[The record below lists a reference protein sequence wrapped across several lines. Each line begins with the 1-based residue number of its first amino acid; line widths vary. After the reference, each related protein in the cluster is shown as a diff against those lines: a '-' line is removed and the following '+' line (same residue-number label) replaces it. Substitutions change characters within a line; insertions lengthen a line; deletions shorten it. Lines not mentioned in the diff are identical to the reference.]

1 MQMLSKTNY
10 DFLRWKWQAIALS
23 AVIILGGLGLIATN
37 GLPLGIDFSGG
48 TLLVVEFEQPVSE
61 EQVRNAVNPLP
72 GEEVVQQ
79 YGAIAERRMLIR
91 LPQIEGAVEG
101 NSLEQASTQV
111 EQALQ
116 KAALPKFTIVNR
128 ELVSA
133 VIGRD
138 LQLRGIY
145 ATLASLLAITIY
157 IGIRFRFT
165 FAVGAI
171 VATLHDVL
179 VTLAFLVFFGYDLSL
194 NVVAAILT
202 ITGYSVNDTIV
213 IFDRVRENLRSR
225 RREPLDK
232 IVNESVNQ
240 TLSRTIITAGT
251 TFLSVLSIFLF
262 GGEALRGFSFTM
274 LVGIASGT
282 YSTIF
287 IASAIAIILSAS
299 KARTTVAAASSGDAA
314 ASQGGKSAPVSQ
326 GGKKQ
331 KRARAS

>member
-1 MQMLSKTNY
+1 MQILKHANY
-10 DFLRWKWQAIALS
+10 DFLRWKWHAIGLS
-23 AVIILGGLGLIATN
+23 AAVILGGLAMIATK
-37 GLPLGIDFSGG
+37 GMPLGIDFSGG
-48 TLLVVEFEQPVSE
+48 TLIVIQFEQPVTE
-61 EQVRNAVNPLP
+61 EQVRNAVDSLP

-79 YGAIAERRMLIR
+79 YGEVSERRMLIR
-91 LPQIEGAVEG
+91 LPQTEGAVEG
-101 NSLEQASTQV
+101 NSLEQASIQV
-111 EQALQ
+111 EQSLQ
-116 KAALPKFTIVNR
+116 KSGLPKFTIVNR

-145 ATLASLLAITIY
+145 ATLTSLLAITVY
-157 IGIRFRFT
+157 IGIRFRFS

-262 GGEALRGFSFTM
+262 GGEALRGFAFTM
-274 LVGIASGT
+274 LVGIVSGT

-287 IASAIAIILSAS
+287 IASAIAILLSAGT
-299 KARTTVAAASSGDAA
+299 ARRATATASPTDAA
-314 ASQGGKSAPVSQ
+314 AGQ
-326 GGKKQ
+326 GGKKP

>member
-1 MQMLSKTNY
+1 MQLLNNANY
-10 DFLRWKWQAIALS
+10 NFLRWKWHAIALS
-23 AVIILGGLGLIATN
+23 AIVILSGLGLIATK
-37 GLPLGIDFSGG
+37 GMPLGIDFSGG
-48 TLLVVEFEQPVSE
+48 TLVVVQFDKPVTE
-61 EQVRNAVNPLP
+61 EQVRNAVESLP

-79 YGAIAERRMLIR
+79 YGDPSERRMLIR
-91 LPQIEGAVEG
+91 LPQVEGAVEG
-101 NSLEQASTQV
+101 NSLEQGSAAV

-116 KAALPKFTIVNR
+116 KAGLPNPTIINR

-145 ATLASLLAITIY
+145 ATLASLAAITIY
-157 IGIRFRFT
+157 IGIRVRFS

-171 VATLHDVL
+171 AATLHDVL

-274 LVGIASGT
+274 LVGIVSGT

-287 IASAIAIILSAS
+287 IASAIAIILSGG
-299 KARTTVAAASSGDAA
+299 KARAAAAASSGD
-314 ASQGGKSAPVSQ
+314 VVQ

-331 KRARAS
+331 KRAKAS

>member
-1 MQMLSKTNY
+1 MQILSKTNY
-10 DFLRWKWQAIALS
+10 NFLRWKWHAIGLS
-23 AVIILGGLGLIATN
+23 LAVILGGLAMIATK
-37 GLPLGIDFSGG
+37 GMPLGIDFSGG
-48 TLLVVEFEQPVSE
+48 TLIVVQFEQPVTE
-61 EQVRNAVNPLP
+61 EQVRNAVDPLP

-79 YGAIAERRMLIR
+79 YGEAAERRILIR
-91 LPQIEGAVEG
+91 LPQMEGAVEG
-101 NSLEQASTQV
+101 NSLEQASTGV
-111 EQALQ
+111 EQALA
-116 KAALPKFTIVNR
+116 KAGLPKFTIVNR

-133 VIGRD
+133 VIGHD

-157 IGIRFRFT
+157 IGIRFRFS

-232 IVNESVNQ
+232 MVNESVNQ

-262 GGEALRGFSFTM
+262 GGEALRGFAFTM
-274 LVGIASGT
+274 LVGIVSGT

-287 IASAIAIILSAS
+287 IASAIAILLSAGS
-299 KARTTVAAASSGDAA
+299 AKQAAAAASPTDAA
-314 ASQGGKSAPVSQ
+314 AGQ

>member
-1 MQMLSKTNY
+1 MQLLNNANY
-10 DFLRWKWQAIALS
+10 NFLRWKWHAIALS
-23 AVIILGGLGLIATN
+23 AIVILAGLGLIATK
-37 GLPLGIDFSGG
+37 GMPLGIDFSGG
-48 TLLVVEFEQPVSE
+48 TLVVVQFDKPVTE
-61 EQVRNAVNPLP
+61 EQVRNAVESLP

-79 YGAIAERRMLIR
+79 YGDPSERRMLIR
-91 LPQIEGAVEG
+91 LPQVEGAVEG
-101 NSLEQASTQV
+101 NSLEQGSAAV

-116 KAALPKFTIVNR
+116 KAGLPNPTIINR

-145 ATLASLLAITIY
+145 ATLASLAAITIY
-157 IGIRFRFT
+157 IGIRFRFS

-171 VATLHDVL
+171 AATLHDVL
-179 VTLAFLVFFGYDLSL
+179 VTVAFLVFFGYDLSL

-274 LVGIASGT
+274 LVGIVSGT

-287 IASAIAIILSAS
+287 IASAIAIILSS
-299 KARTTVAAASSGDAA
+299 GKARAAAAASSGD
-314 ASQGGKSAPVSQ
+314 VVQ

-331 KRARAS
+331 KRAKAS

>member
-1 MQMLSKTNY
+1 MQLLNHANY
-10 DFLRWKWQAIALS
+10 NFLRWKWHAIALS
-23 AVIILGGLGLIATN
+23 AVVIVAGLGLIATR
-37 GLPLGIDFSGG
+37 GLSLGIDFSGG
-48 TLLVVEFEQPVSE
+48 TLIVVEFEQPVTE
-61 EQVRNAVNPLP
+61 EQVRNAVDPLP

-79 YGAIAERRMLIR
+79 FGNAAERRMLIR
-91 LPQIEGAVEG
+91 LPQTEGVVEG
-101 NSLEQASTQV
+101 NSLEQASANV
-111 EQALQ
+111 EGALQ
-116 KAALPKFTIVNR
+116 KAGLPNFSIINR

-157 IGIRFRFT
+157 IGFRFRFS

-179 VTLAFLVFFGYDLSL
+179 VTLAFLQFFNYDLSL

-251 TFLSVLSIFLF
+251 TFLSVLSIFVF

-274 LVGIASGT
+274 LVGIVSGT
-282 YSTIF
+282 YSTVF
-287 IASAIAIILSAS
+287 IASAIAIILSS
-299 KARTTVAAASSGDAA
+299 GKARTAAPASGDATA
-314 ASQGGKSAPVSQ
+314 TQ
-326 GGKKQ
+326 GGKKH
-331 KRARAS
+331 KRAKAS

>member
-1 MQMLSKTNY
+1 MQLLNKANY
-10 DFLRWKWQAIALS
+10 NFLRWKWHAIALS
-23 AVIILGGLGLIATN
+23 AFVILAGLGMIAAK

-48 TLLVVEFEQPVSE
+48 TMVVVQFDQPVTE
-61 EQVRNAVNPLP
+61 EQVRNAVDPLP

-79 YGAIAERRMLIR
+79 YGDASERRMLIR
-91 LPQIEGAVEG
+91 LPQTEGAVEG
-101 NSLEQASTQV
+101 NSLEQASTNV
-111 EQALQ
+111 EAALQ
-116 KAALPKFTIVNR
+116 KAGLPKFTIVNR

-133 VIGRD
+133 IIGRD

-157 IGIRFRFT
+157 IGIRFRFS

-179 VTLAFLVFFGYDLSL
+179 VTLAFLVFFKYELSL

-251 TFLSVLSIFLF
+251 TFLAVLSIFLF

-274 LVGIASGT
+274 LVGIVSGT

-287 IASAIAIILSAS
+287 IASAIAIILSGG
-299 KARTTVAAASSGDAA
+299 KARAAAAASSGD
-314 ASQGGKSAPVSQ
+314 VVQ

-331 KRARAS
+331 KRAKAS

>member
-1 MQMLSKTNY
+1 MQLLSNTHY
-10 DFLRWKWQAIALS
+10 DFLRWKWHAIALS
-23 AVIILGGLGLIATN
+23 AVVILAGLGLIATK
-37 GLPLGIDFSGG
+37 GMPLGIDFSGG
-48 TLLVVEFEQPVSE
+48 TLIVVEFEQPVTE
-61 EQVRNAVNPLP
+61 EQVRNAVDSLP

-79 YGAIAERRMLIR
+79 FGAAADRRMLIR
-91 LPQIEGAVEG
+91 LPQTEGAVEG
-101 NSLEQASTQV
+101 NSLEQASANV
-111 EQALQ
+111 EAALQ
-116 KAALPKFTIVNR
+116 KAGLPKFTVANR

-133 VIGRD
+133 VIGHD

-145 ATLASLLAITIY
+145 ATLASLLAITVY
-157 IGIRFRFT
+157 IGFRFRFS

-213 IFDRVRENLRSR
+213 IFDRVRENLRSK
-225 RREPLDK
+225 RREALDTV
-232 IVNESVNQ
+232 VNESVNQ

-274 LVGIASGT
+274 LVGIISGT

-287 IASAIAIILSAS
+287 IASAIAIILSGG
-299 KARTTVAAASSGDAA
+299 KARAAAASASSGDAA
-314 ASQGGKSAPVSQ
+314 Q

-331 KRARAS
+331 KRAKAS

>member
-1 MQMLSKTNY
+1 MQILSNTHYN
-10 DFLRWKWQAIALS
+10 FLRWKWHAIGLS
-23 AVIILGGLGLIATN
+23 LAVILGGLGMIATK
-37 GLPLGIDFSGG
+37 GMPLGIDFSGG
-48 TLLVVEFEQPVSE
+48 TLIVVQFEQPVTE
-61 EQVRNAVNPLP
+61 EQVRNAVDPLP

-79 YGAIAERRMLIR
+79 YGEAAERRMLIR
-91 LPQIEGAVEG
+91 LPQTEGAVEG
-101 NSLEQASTQV
+101 NSLEQASTGV
-111 EQALQ
+111 EQALA
-116 KAALPKFTIVNR
+116 KAGLPKFTIVNR

-157 IGIRFRFT
+157 IGIRFRFS

-179 VTLAFLVFFGYDLSL
+179 VTVAFLVFFGYDLSL

-232 IVNESVNQ
+232 MVNESVNQ

-262 GGEALRGFSFTM
+262 GGEALRGFAFTM
-274 LVGIASGT
+274 LVGIVSGT

-287 IASAIAIILSAS
+287 IASAIAILLSAGS
-299 KARTTVAAASSGDAA
+299 AKRAAAAASPTDAA
-314 ASQGGKSAPVSQ
+314 AGQ

>member
-1 MQMLSKTNY
+1 MELLNKANY
-10 DFLRWKWQAIALS
+10 NFLRWKWHAIALS
-23 AVIILGGLGLIATN
+23 AIVILGGLGLMATK
-37 GLPLGIDFSGG
+37 GMPLGIDFSGG
-48 TLLVVEFEQPVSE
+48 TLVVVQFDQPVTE
-61 EQVRNAVNPLP
+61 EQVRNAVDPLP

-79 YGAIAERRMLIR
+79 YGDVSERRMLIR
-91 LPQIEGAVEG
+91 LPQTEGAVEG
-101 NSLEQASTQV
+101 NSLEQASANV
-111 EQALQ
+111 EAAIQ
-116 KAALPKFTIVNR
+116 KAGLPKFTIVNR

-145 ATLASLLAITIY
+145 ATLASLAAITIY
-157 IGIRFRFT
+157 IGFRFRFS

-171 VATLHDVL
+171 AATLHDVL
-179 VTLAFLVFFGYDLSL
+179 VTLAFLVFFKYELSL

-251 TFLSVLSIFLF
+251 TFLAVLSIFLF
-262 GGEALRGFSFTM
+262 GGAALRGFAFTM
-274 LVGIASGT
+274 LVGIVSGT

-287 IASAIAIILSAS
+287 IASAIAIILSGG
-299 KARTTVAAASSGDAA
+299 KARAAAAASSGD
-314 ASQGGKSAPVSQ
+314 VVQ

-331 KRARAS
+331 KRAKAS

>member
-1 MQMLSKTNY
+1 MQILNKANY
-10 DFLRWKWQAIALS
+10 NFLRWKWHALALS
-23 AVIILGGLGLIATN
+23 TAVILGGLGMIATK

-48 TLLVVEFEQPVSE
+48 TLLVVQFDQPVTE
-61 EQVRNAVNPLP
+61 AQVRNAVESLP
-72 GEEVVQQ
+72 GEEIVQQ
-79 YGAIAERRMLIR
+79 YGDASERRMLIR
-91 LPQIEGAVEG
+91 LPQTEGAVEG

-111 EQALQ
+111 EAALQ
-116 KAALPKFTIVNR
+116 KAGLPKATPVNR

-145 ATLASLLAITIY
+145 ATLASLLAITVY
-157 IGIRFRFT
+157 IGFRFRFS

-171 VATLHDVL
+171 AATLHDVL
-179 VTLAFLVFFGYDLSL
+179 VTLAFLVFLGYDLSL

-251 TFLSVLSIFLF
+251 TFLSVLAIFLF

-274 LVGIASGT
+274 LVGIVSGT

-287 IASAIAIILSAS
+287 IASAIAIILSAGKTRS
-299 KARTTVAAASSGDAA
+299 TVAASGDAA
-314 ASQGGKSAPVSQ
+314 ANQ

-331 KRARAS
+331 KRAKAS

>member
-1 MQMLSKTNY
+1 MQILSHANY
-10 DFLRWKWQAIALS
+10 NFLRWKWHAIGLS
-23 AVIILGGLGLIATN
+23 LAVILGGLALIATK
-37 GLPLGIDFSGG
+37 GMPLGIDFSGG
-48 TLLVVEFEQPVSE
+48 TLIVVQFEQPVTE
-61 EQVRNAVNPLP
+61 EQVRNAVDPLP

-79 YGAIAERRMLIR
+79 YGEVSERRILVR
-91 LPQIEGAVEG
+91 LPQTEGAVEG
-101 NSLEQASTQV
+101 NSLELASMQV
-111 EQALQ
+111 EQALA
-116 KAALPKFTIVNR
+116 KAGLPKFTIVNR

-145 ATLASLLAITIY
+145 ATLASLLAITVY
-157 IGIRFRFT
+157 IGIRFRFS

-179 VTLAFLVFFGYDLSL
+179 VTVAFLVFMGYDLSL

-262 GGEALRGFSFTM
+262 GGEALRGFAFTM
-274 LVGIASGT
+274 LVGIVSGT

-287 IASAIAIILSAS
+287 IASSIAILLSAGS
-299 KARTTVAAASSGDAA
+299 AKRTAAAASPTDSAA
-314 ASQGGKSAPVSQ
+314 GQ